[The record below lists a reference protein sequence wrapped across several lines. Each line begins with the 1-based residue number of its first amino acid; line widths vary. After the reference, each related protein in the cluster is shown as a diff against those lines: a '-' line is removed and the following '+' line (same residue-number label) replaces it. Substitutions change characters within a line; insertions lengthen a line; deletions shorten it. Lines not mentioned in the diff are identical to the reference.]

1 MRGRKVVNTNQL
13 IQLPSQGTQQPKAH
27 LRKRLPEVKSL
38 EQRFRTTQLAPNPLK
53 PVKPILTNA
62 ANEYEF

>member
-13 IQLPSQGTQQPKAH
+13 IHNPNQRTEQPKPH

-53 PVKPILTNA
+53 PIKPQLQNA
-62 ANEYEF
+62 VN

>member
-13 IQLPSQGTQQPKAH
+13 IQHPTQRIEQPKA
-27 LRKRLPEVKSL
+27 LLKKRLPEVKSL
-38 EQRFRTTQLAPNPLK
+38 DQRFRTTQPAVNPLK

-62 ANEYEF
+62 VN